1 MKHVCMSVSILT
13 LILVFTIFSAHHT
26 SNLVTRTSDL
36 LDEAVEAR
44 RTGDLDTS
52 LHLVQAA
59 SSHWKDHE
67 EYFGA
72 VLRHDEI
79 DTVIGEFARLESY
92 ARSQDQDDFYSNC
105 AALLSELE
113 HIEQMEWPFFHNI
126 L

>member
-1 MKHVCMSVSILT
+1 MKHVCLGLSILA
-13 LILVFTIFSAHHT
+13 LILALCLFTAHYT
-26 SNLVTRTSDL
+26 SDTVQRTSAL
-36 LDEAVEAR
+36 LEEAVEAR
-44 RTGDLDTS
+44 RAGDEAEALR
-52 LHLVQAA
+52 LVRAA
-59 SSHWKDHE
+59 SAHWKDHE
-67 EYFGA
+67 AYFGT

-79 DTVIGEFARLESY
+79 DDVIGEFARLESY

>member
-1 MKHVCMSVSILT
+1 MKHTVLSVSILI
-13 LILVFTIFSAHHT
+13 LILAFCLLSASYT
-26 SNLVTRTSDL
+26 SNAVQKTSAL
-36 LDEAVEAR
+36 LEEALEAR
-44 RTGDLDTS
+44 REDDQAAS
-52 LHLVQAA
+52 IHLVQAA
-59 SSHWKDHE
+59 SSHWKEHE
-67 EYFGA
+67 AYFGT

-79 DTVIGEFARLESY
+79 DDVIGEFARLESY